1 MIKMIRLIE
10 VKNYRCLKYISQPL
24 SRFQVLIGSNAS
36 GKTTFFDVVN
46 FISDIVSDGIDRAIT
61 NRTSNFNELTF
72 ANRGG
77 MIELAIEVE
86 LPNEVLQQLYDSGF
100 NTIRYEIRFGLNK
113 ETNEHEIDEERVLLL
128 RIIENFDLNPLMHD
142 LHLISNSKKKPNS
155 ILNKEYD
162 IDYYKQ
168 IIEKTP
174 DYFDNYNIETKLLNN
189 NYFDYAL
196 TFKLGSKKSALGN
209 LPADETKFPASTWLK
224 SFLTEGI
231 QTFILDSQNI
241 KKASSPGQS
250 NKFKTDG
257 SNLPWVIENLKKN
270 TKWFNLWIEHIQ
282 TAFPEIETIN
292 TLLREDDKH
301 RYLKVRYKNG
311 IEIPSWLVSDGTLR
325 LLALTLPAYLPDF
338 TGVCLIEEPEN
349 GIHPKAIET
358 AFQSLSS
365 VYKAQILLATH
376 SPIILSLVDYRDI
389 LCFSK
394 TNIGA
399 VDIVRGDEHPKLRD
413 WKGEENLSV
422 IFAGGILS

>member
-1 MIKMIRLIE
+1 MIRLIE
-10 VKNYRCLKYISQPL
+10 VKNYRCLKYISQPI

-46 FISDIVSDGIDRAIT
+46 FISDIVSDGIDKAIA

-86 LPNEVLQQLYDSGF
+86 LPKEILQQLFDSDF
-100 NTIRYEIRFGLNK
+100 NTIRYEIRFCLNK
-113 ETNEHEIDEERVLLL
+113 ETNEHEIDEERVTLL
-128 RIIENFDLNPLMHD
+128 RIIENFGLNPLMHN
-142 LHLISNSKKKPNS
+142 LHLISNSKTEPNS

-174 DYFDNYNIETKLLNN
+174 KYFDNYNIETKLLNN
-189 NYFDYAL
+189 NYFDYAM

-241 KKASSPGQS
+241 KKASPPGQS
-250 NKFKTDG
+250 KKFKTDG
-257 SNLPWVIENLKKN
+257 SNLPWVVENFKKN

-292 TLLREDDKH
+292 THLREDDKH

-349 GIHPKAIET
+349 GIHPQAIET
-358 AFQSLSS
+358 AYQSLSS

-376 SPIILSLVDYRDI
+376 SPIILSLVDYKDI

-394 TNIGA
+394 TKNGA
-399 VDIVRGDEHPKLRD
+399 VDIVKGDEHPKLKD
-413 WKGEENLSV
+413 WKGEENLSI